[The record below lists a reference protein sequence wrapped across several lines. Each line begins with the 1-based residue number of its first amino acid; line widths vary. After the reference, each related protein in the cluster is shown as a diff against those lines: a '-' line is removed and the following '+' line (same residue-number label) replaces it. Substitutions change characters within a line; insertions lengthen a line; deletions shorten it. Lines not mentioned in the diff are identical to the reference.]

1 MTSPSMIPRVMTLAD
16 LEMVIGWAA
25 DEGWNPGIDDA
36 AAYFAADDQGFFLA
50 EVEGQPVAAISVV
63 NHTAELS
70 FLGLYLCRPE
80 FRGQGIGY
88 ALWTHALQHAG
99 TRTVGLDAVEAQRAN
114 YEASG
119 FVSHSE
125 TQRFRGQ
132 VERKT
137 ATDVRPV
144 RSGDLNAMT
153 ELEAKAS
160 GYAKAA
166 LMAAWTD
173 DTATRKTLVLD
184 GEEGFVTIRACGTG
198 HKIGPL
204 VATTHKD
211 ALTLLHAA
219 ADIAKGPFEIDVPDD
234 AKDLMRYCQHHD
246 MEVAM
251 TTTRMYRGPAM
262 QPGPLPRA
270 IATLE
275 LG

>member
-1 MTSPSMIPRVMTLAD
+1 MMTLAD

-36 AAYFAADDQGFFLA
+36 SAYFAADTEGFFLA
-50 EVEGQPVAAISVV
+50 EVGGQPAAAISVV
-63 NHTAELS
+63 NHTADLS
-70 FLGLYLCRPE
+70 FLGLYICRPE

-88 ALWTHALQHAG
+88 ALWTHALRHAG
-99 TRTVGLDAVEAQRAN
+99 ARTVGLDAVAAQRAN

-125 TQRFRGQ
+125 TRRFRGQ
-132 VERKT
+132 VEPRT
-137 ATDVRPV
+137 ASDVRPM
-144 RSGDLNAMT
+144 RPEDLPKLS

-160 GYAKAA
+160 GYAKEAF
-166 LMAAWTD
+166 LTAWTK
-173 DTATRKTLVLD
+173 DTTTRKTLVLD
-184 GEEGFVTIRACGTG
+184 GATGFATIRACGIG

-204 VATTHKD
+204 VASTHED

-234 AKDLMRYCQHHD
+234 AKDLMRYCQDHD